1 MKRHYFDRLAQNGGG
16 GGVYI
21 DYYYSKQLNQTE
33 IVESGIELK

>member
-1 MKRHYFDRLAQNGGG
+1 MKRHYFDRLAQNG